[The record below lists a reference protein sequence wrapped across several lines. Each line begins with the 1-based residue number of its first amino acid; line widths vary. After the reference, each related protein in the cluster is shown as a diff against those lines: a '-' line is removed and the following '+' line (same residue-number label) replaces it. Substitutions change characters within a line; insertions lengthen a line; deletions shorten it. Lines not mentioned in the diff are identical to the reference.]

1 MQEDISKAYADW
13 AVAQTPTNMAK
24 VLKALKPLLIGEI
37 NRYPGDNHILRGH
50 AKKLA
55 VNAVKT
61 YNPTS
66 GAKLTSWVVTQMQ
79 PLSRIGRKS
88 QQLLNTSELSYR
100 QFAQLNDIAKEFK
113 DEEGREPTDEE
124 LADAAGI
131 SVKRIAQVRKM
142 NPVVRSVG
150 QLEDV
155 GGGGDDA
162 MDFSMPAVEDL
173 GADPALNTAVE
184 AVYDS
189 ADERDR
195 VILEHKMG
203 RGGKELLSNQDI
215 AKRLGVSPGLVSQR
229 SLNLAKN
236 IQDAYGI

>member
-1 MQEDISKAYADW
+1 MQEDATKAYADW
-13 AVAQTPTNMAK
+13 AVDPTPANMSRII
-24 VLKALKPLLIGEI
+24 KALSPLLTGEI
-37 NRYPGDNHILRGH
+37 NRYPGDNYILRGH

-61 YNPTS
+61 YNPAS
-66 GAKLTSWVVTQMQ
+66 GAKLTSWVVTQLQ

-88 QQLLNTSELSYR
+88 QQLVNTSELSYR
-100 QFAQLNDIAKEFK
+100 QFAQLNEAAKEFR
-113 DEEGREPTDEE
+113 DEEGRDPTDEE
-124 LADAAGI
+124 LADVVGI
-131 SVKRIAQVRKM
+131 STKRIQQVRKM

-150 QLEDV
+150 QLEDYS
-155 GGGGDDA
+155 GGDDE

-229 SLNLAKN
+229 SLNLAKS